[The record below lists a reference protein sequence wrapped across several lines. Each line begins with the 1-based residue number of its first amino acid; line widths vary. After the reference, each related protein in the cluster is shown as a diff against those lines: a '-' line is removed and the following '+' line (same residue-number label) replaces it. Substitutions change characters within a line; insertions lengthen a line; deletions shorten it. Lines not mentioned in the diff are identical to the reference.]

1 MNKLQSKI
9 EQARELFKRLENLKN
24 IDNTQLKRELI
35 IRDKLLTLRN

>member
-1 MNKLQSKI
+1 MNKLQNKI
-9 EQARELFKRLENLKN
+9 EQARELFRRLENLKN